1 MIALGASPRATL
13 GLVRASRALAL
24 LRGRGHVLAQDIY
37 DVSRDILRHRVLL
50 SYDALADGITA
61 DQIVERVVRTVLA
74 PRVTPVQPNEV
85 GTWAS

>member
-1 MIALGASPRATL
+1 M
-13 GLVRASRALAL
+13 
-24 LRGRGHVLAQDIY
+24 
-37 DVSRDILRHRVLL
+37 LL